1 MGQADESRQN
11 MAMCKKCGSPMFG
24 GACMKCNGKNNPMD
38 KKGMKPSSQGKGKGM
53 MSVMGAKRGK

>member
-1 MGQADESRQN
+1 